1 MNRQKLNYII
11 TSPQDLWGQSSG
23 QKNKANKIN
32 KTSAPASNM
41 SRRKRLIPHKL
52 RGTDSQHNTHSAV
65 WPVITPGLPSYLT
78 WYNTNSG
85 RPAWR
90 PVKVVGRCLRAGL
103 KNARPCLPLPPG
115 DGHSERHLSPALRP
129 RPSFTPMKYTPGSAA
144 CFVAGDERFGSVGS
158 LRDEE
163 IAYVS
168 LAVAIGYFCNL
179 WIYWL
184 FSSVPWNH
192 FLNFKN
198 VKKNVIQL
206 SLYSRTC
213 YNKFQKNDSIQCWA
227 AAKQRKLSLHS
238 VKSYICF
245 FCFFFV

>member
-32 KTSAPASNM
+32 KTSAPASTM
-41 SRRKRLIPHKL
+41 SRRKRLILHKL
-52 RGTDSQHNTHSAV
+52 CGTDSQHNTHSAV
-65 WPVITPGLPSYLT
+65 WPVITPGLPSSLT

-90 PVKVVGRCLRAGL
+90 PVKGVGRCLRAGL
-103 KNARPCLPLPPG
+103 KNTRPCLPLPPG

-144 CFVAGDERFGSVGS
+144 RFVTGDKRFGSVGS

-168 LAVAIGYFCNL
+168 LAVAIGYFCRL
-179 WIYWL
+179 WTDS
-184 FSSVPWNH
+184 FTVPWNH
-192 FLNFKN
+192 LLNCKN
-198 VKKNVIQL
+198 VKKMSFNFPFIQEPAIINSKKKMIASNVEQRQSKENLVYIQ
-206 SLYSRTC
+206 
-213 YNKFQKNDSIQCWA
+213 
-227 AAKQRKLSLHS
+227 
-238 VKSYICF
+238 
-245 FCFFFV
+245 